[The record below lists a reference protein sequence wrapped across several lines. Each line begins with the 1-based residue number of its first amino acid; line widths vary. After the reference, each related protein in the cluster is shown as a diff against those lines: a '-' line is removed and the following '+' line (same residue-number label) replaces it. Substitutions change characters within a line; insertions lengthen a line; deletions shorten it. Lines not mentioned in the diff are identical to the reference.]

1 VVLVVDEELAGLL
14 AAGERAVFRGV
25 PGQGLVPLERAEA
38 LARERGDVARGTR
51 AAWLLGVCLSATG
64 HYGQAL
70 AGLTT
75 AASDPDVPAE
85 LRSLPASAVGAI
97 QRQLGRHAEG
107 RDWDQSALESGAG
120 DPEAECEAL
129 LGLASDAV
137 GLGESDRV
145 SDLVNRVE
153 LLLAERPLWWRH
165 HIRLDWVRAEV
176 ALLSGDPSQARAAAE
191 RALDAAEAASAP
203 RHVAKS
209 LLFAGVAATSHGQQ
223 GAAVDLLA
231 RAAVLAEGLGARPLV
246 WPSRGLL
253 GALLAASSPEE
264 SERSLEAARVVI
276 RGISADLPPL
286 LAAEWLARRDIRALL
301 G

>member
-1 VVLVVDEELAGLL
+1 M
-14 AAGERAVFRGV
+14 FRGV
-25 PGQGLVPLERAEA
+25 PGQGLVPLERAEG
-38 LARERGDVARGTR
+38 LAGEQGDVARRTR
-51 AAWLLGVCLSATG
+51 AAWLLGVCRSATG
-64 HYGQAL
+64 DYGPAL

-75 AASDPDVPAE
+75 AASDPAFPPE
-85 LRSLPASAVGAI
+85 LRSLPASAVAAI

-107 RDWDQSALESGAG
+107 RDWDLGALDAAG

-137 GLGESDRV
+137 GLGEPEAARDAMT
-145 SDLVNRVE
+145 RVE
-153 LLLAERPLWWRH
+153 LLLADRPLWWRH

-176 ALLSGDPSQARAAAE
+176 GLLAGDPAQARAAAE

-209 LLFAGVAATSHGQQ
+209 LLFAGVAATSNGQQ

-253 GALLAASSPEE
+253 GALLAGSSPTE
-264 SERSLEAARVVI
+264 SERSLEAARAVI
-276 RGISADLPPL
+276 RGIAAGLPPL
-286 LAAEWLARRDIRALL
+286 LAAEWMARRDIRALL

>member
-1 VVLVVDEELAGLL
+1 MVDEELAGLL

-38 LARERGDVARGTR
+38 LAGERGDVARRTR
-51 AAWLLGVCLSATG
+51 AAWLLGVCRSATG
-64 HYGQAL
+64 TYGQAL

-75 AASDPDVPAE
+75 AASDPEVAAE

-107 RDWDQSALESGAG
+107 RDWDQAALDAAG

-137 GLGESDRV
+137 GLGEPEAAREV
-145 SDLVNRVE
+145 LARIENV
-153 LLLAERPLWWRH
+153 LAERPLWWRH
-165 HIRLDWVRAEV
+165 HIRTDWVRAEV
-176 ALLSGDPSQARAAAE
+176 ALLDGDPAQARAAAE

-223 GAAVDLLA
+223 GTAVDLLA

-253 GALLAASSPEE
+253 GALLAGSSPAE
-264 SERSLEAARVVI
+264 SERSLEAARAVI
-276 RGISADLPPL
+276 HGIAADLPPL

>member
-1 VVLVVDEELAGLL
+1 VVDEELSGLL
-14 AAGERAVFRGV
+14 TAGERAVFRGV

-38 LARERGDVARGTR
+38 LAGERGDVARRTR
-51 AAWLLGVCLSATG
+51 AAWLLGVCRSATG
-64 HYGQAL
+64 SYGAAL

-75 AASDPDVPAE
+75 VASDPEVPSGQ
-85 LRSLPASAVGAI
+85 RSLPASAVGAI
-97 QRQLGRHAEG
+97 QRQLGRHSEG
-107 RDWDQSALESGAG
+107 RDWDQAALDSAE

-137 GLGESDRV
+137 GLSEPDAVRQAVAG
-145 SDLVNRVE
+145 VE
-153 LLLAERPLWWRH
+153 RILADRPLWWRH
-165 HIRLDWVRAEV
+165 HIRLDWVRAEA
-176 ALLSGDPSQARAAAE
+176 ALLDGDPGPARAAAE

-223 GAAVDLLA
+223 VVAVDLLA

-253 GALLAASSPEE
+253 GALLSGSAPTE
-264 SERSLEAARVVI
+264 SERSLEVARGVI
-276 RGISADLPPL
+276 RSIAADLPPL

>member
-1 VVLVVDEELAGLL
+1 VVDEELAGLL

-25 PGQGLVPLERAEA
+25 PGQGLVPLERAED
-38 LARERGDVARGTR
+38 LAGERGDVARRTR
-51 AAWLLGVCLSATG
+51 AAWLLGVCRSATG
-64 HYGQAL
+64 NYGQAL

-75 AASDPDVPAE
+75 AASDPEVAAE

-107 RDWDQSALESGAG
+107 RDWDQAALEAAG

-137 GLGESDRV
+137 GLGEPDVAREV
-145 SDLVNRVE
+145 LTRVE
-153 LLLAERPLWWRH
+153 LVLAERPLWWRH
-165 HIRLDWVRAEV
+165 HIRTDWVRAEV
-176 ALLSGDPSQARAAAE
+176 ALLDGDPAQARAAAE

-223 GAAVDLLA
+223 GTAVDLLA

-253 GALLAASSPEE
+253 GALLAASSPTE
-264 SERSLEAARVVI
+264 SERSLDAARAVI
-276 RGISADLPPL
+276 RGIAADLPPL

>member
-1 VVLVVDEELAGLL
+1 MVDEELAGLL

-25 PGQGLVPLERAEA
+25 PGQGLVPLERAED
-38 LARERGDVARGTR
+38 LAEERGDIARRTR
-51 AAWLLGVCLSATG
+51 AAWLLGVCRSATG
-64 HYGQAL
+64 HYGAAL

-75 AASDPDVPAE
+75 AASDPGVPAE

-107 RDWDQSALESGAG
+107 RDWDQSALDAAG

-129 LGLASDAV
+129 LGLASDAI
-137 GLGESDRV
+137 GLGEPDVAGSAVAR
-145 SDLVNRVE
+145 LE
-153 LLLAERPLWWRH
+153 ILLAERPLWWRH
-165 HIRLDWVRAEV
+165 HIRLDWARAEV
-176 ALLSGDPSQARAAAE
+176 ALLAGDPGQARAAAE

-223 GAAVDLLA
+223 AAAVDLLA

-253 GALLAASSPEE
+253 GALLVGSAPTE
-264 SERSLEAARVVI
+264 SERSLEAARTVI
-276 RGISADLPPL
+276 RGIAADLPPL

>member
-1 VVLVVDEELAGLL
+1 MVDEELAGLL

-38 LARERGDVARGTR
+38 LAGERGDIARRTR
-51 AAWLLGVCLSATG
+51 AAWLLGVCRSATG
-64 HYGQAL
+64 TYGQAL

-75 AASDPDVPAE
+75 AASDPEVAAE

-107 RDWDQSALESGAG
+107 RDWDQAALDAAD

-137 GLGESDRV
+137 GLGEPEAAREV
-145 SDLVNRVE
+145 LARIGHV
-153 LLLAERPLWWRH
+153 LAERPLWWRH
-165 HIRLDWVRAEV
+165 HIRTDWVRAEV
-176 ALLSGDPSQARAAAE
+176 ALLDGDPAQARAAAE

-223 GAAVDLLA
+223 GTAVDLLA

-253 GALLAASSPEE
+253 GALLAGSSPAE
-264 SERSLEAARVVI
+264 SERSLEAARAVI
-276 RGISADLPPL
+276 RGIAADLPPL

>member
-1 VVLVVDEELAGLL
+1 MVDEELAGLL

-25 PGQGLVPLERAEA
+25 PGQGLVPLERAEG
-38 LARERGDVARGTR
+38 LAGERGDVARRTR
-51 AAWLLGVCLSATG
+51 AAWLLGVCRSATG
-64 HYGQAL
+64 DYGPAL

-75 AASDPDVPAE
+75 AASDPEYPAE
-85 LRSLPASAVGAI
+85 LRSLPASAVAAI

-107 RDWDQSALESGAG
+107 RDWDQAALDSAA
-120 DPEAECEAL
+120 DPEAQCEAL
-129 LGLASDAV
+129 LGLVSDAV
-137 GLGESDRV
+137 GLGAPDEARDSMTG
-145 SDLVNRVE
+145 VE
-153 LLLAERPLWWRH
+153 GLLAERPLWWRH

-176 ALLSGDPSQARAAAE
+176 ALLEGDPAQARAAAE
-191 RALDAAEAASAP
+191 RALDAAEAANAP

-209 LLFAGVAATSHGQQ
+209 LLFAGVAATSNGQQ

-253 GALLAASSPEE
+253 GALLAGSSPTE
-264 SERSLEAARVVI
+264 SERSLDAARAVI
-276 RGISADLPPL
+276 RGIADGLPPL
-286 LAAEWLARRDIRALL
+286 LAAEWMARRDIRALL

>member
-1 VVLVVDEELAGLL
+1 VSVVVDEELAGLL

-25 PGQGLVPLERAEA
+25 PGQGLVPLERAEV
-38 LARERGDVARGTR
+38 LAGERGDVARRTR
-51 AAWLLGVCLSATG
+51 AAWLLGVGRSATG
-64 HYGQAL
+64 NYGQAL
-70 AGLTT
+70 AGLTI
-75 AASDPDVPAE
+75 AASDPEVPAE
-85 LRSLPASAVGAI
+85 LRSMPASAVGAI

-107 RDWDQSALESGAG
+107 RDWDQSALDSAG

-137 GLGESDRV
+137 GLAEPDVARDMV
-145 SDLVNRVE
+145 ARVE
-153 LLLAERPLWWRH
+153 ALLADRPLWWRH
-165 HIRLDWVRAEV
+165 HIRLDWARAEV
-176 ALLSGDPSQARAAAE
+176 ALLAGDPGQARAAAE

-231 RAAVLAEGLGARPLV
+231 RVAVLAEGLGARPLV

-253 GALLAASSPEE
+253 GALLAGSSPTE
-264 SERSLEAARVVI
+264 SERSLEVARVVI
-276 RGISADLPPL
+276 RGIAADLPPL
-286 LAAEWLARRDIRALL
+286 LASEWLARRDIRALL

>member
-1 VVLVVDEELAGLL
+1 MVDEELAGLL

-38 LARERGDVARGTR
+38 LAGERGDVARRTR
-51 AAWLLGVCLSATG
+51 AAWLLGVCRSATG
-64 HYGQAL
+64 TYGQAL

-75 AASDPDVPAE
+75 AASDPEVAAE

-107 RDWDQSALESGAG
+107 RDWDQAALDAAG

-137 GLGESDRV
+137 GLGEPEAAREV
-145 SDLVNRVE
+145 LARIGHV
-153 LLLAERPLWWRH
+153 LAERPLWWRH
-165 HIRLDWVRAEV
+165 HIRTDWVRAEV
-176 ALLSGDPSQARAAAE
+176 ALLDGDPAQARAAAE

-223 GAAVDLLA
+223 GTAVDLLA

-253 GALLAASSPEE
+253 GALLAGSSPAE
-264 SERSLEAARVVI
+264 SERSLEAARAVI
-276 RGISADLPPL
+276 RGIAADLPPL

>member
-1 VVLVVDEELAGLL
+1 VSLVVDEELGGLL

-38 LARERGDVARGTR
+38 LAGGQGDVARRIR
-51 AAWLLGVCLSATG
+51 AAWLLGVCRSATG
-64 HYGQAL
+64 NYGQAL
-70 AGLTT
+70 TGLTT
-75 AASDPDVPAE
+75 AASDPEVGAE

-107 RDWDQSALESGAG
+107 RDWDQSALESAG

-137 GLGESDRV
+137 GLGEPGV
-145 SDLVNRVE
+145 AEGALARVE
-153 LLLAERPLWWRH
+153 LVLADRPLWWRH

-176 ALLSGDPSQARAAAE
+176 ALLVGDPGEARAAAE
-191 RALDAAEAASAP
+191 RALEAAEAASAP

-253 GALLAASSPEE
+253 GALLAGSAPAE
-264 SERSLEAARVVI
+264 SERSLEAARAVI
-276 RGISADLPPL
+276 RGIAADLPPL
-286 LAAEWLARRDIRALL
+286 LAAEWLGRRDIRALL

>member
-1 VVLVVDEELAGLL
+1 VVDEELAGLL

-38 LARERGDVARGTR
+38 LAGERGDIARRTR
-51 AAWLLGVCLSATG
+51 AAWLLGVCRSATG
-64 HYGQAL
+64 TYGQAL

-75 AASDPDVPAE
+75 AASDPEVAAE

-107 RDWDQSALESGAG
+107 RDWDQAALDAAD

-137 GLGESDRV
+137 GLGEPEAAREV
-145 SDLVNRVE
+145 LARIGHA
-153 LLLAERPLWWRH
+153 LAERPLWWRH
-165 HIRLDWVRAEV
+165 HIRTDWVRAEV
-176 ALLSGDPSQARAAAE
+176 ALLDGDPAQARAAAE

-223 GAAVDLLA
+223 GTAVDLLA

-253 GALLAASSPEE
+253 GALLAGSSPAE
-264 SERSLEAARVVI
+264 SERSLEAARAVI
-276 RGISADLPPL
+276 RGIAADLPPL

>member
-1 VVLVVDEELAGLL
+1 VSHVVDEELAGLL

-38 LARERGDVARGTR
+38 LAGERGDIARRTR
-51 AAWLLGVCLSATG
+51 AAWLLGVCRSATG
-64 HYGQAL
+64 TYGQAL

-75 AASDPDVPAE
+75 AASDPEVAAE

-107 RDWDQSALESGAG
+107 RDWDQAALDAAG

-137 GLGESDRV
+137 GLGEPEAAREV
-145 SDLVNRVE
+145 LARIGHV
-153 LLLAERPLWWRH
+153 LAERPLWWRH
-165 HIRLDWVRAEV
+165 HIRTDWVRAEV
-176 ALLSGDPSQARAAAE
+176 ALLDGDPAQARAAAE

-223 GAAVDLLA
+223 GTAVDLLA

-253 GALLAASSPEE
+253 GALLAGSSPAE
-264 SERSLEAARVVI
+264 SERSLEAARAVI
-276 RGISADLPPL
+276 RGIAADLPPL

>member
-1 VVLVVDEELAGLL
+1 MVDEELAGLL

-38 LARERGDVARGTR
+38 LAGERGDIARRTR
-51 AAWLLGVCLSATG
+51 AAWLLGVCRSATG
-64 HYGQAL
+64 TYGQAL

-75 AASDPDVPAE
+75 AASDPEVAAE

-107 RDWDQSALESGAG
+107 RDWDQAALDAAG

-137 GLGESDRV
+137 GLGEPEAAREVLARV
-145 SDLVNRVE
+145 GLV
-153 LLLAERPLWWRH
+153 LAERPLWWRH
-165 HIRLDWVRAEV
+165 HIRTDWVRAEV
-176 ALLSGDPSQARAAAE
+176 ALLEGDPAQARAAAE

-223 GAAVDLLA
+223 GTAVDLLA

-253 GALLAASSPEE
+253 GALLAGSSPAE
-264 SERSLEAARVVI
+264 SERSLEAARAVI
-276 RGISADLPPL
+276 RGIAADLPPI